1 MKPHHPDA
9 DWQRRRAG
17 HAATMTAADAFLC
30 RPAPLVAPD
39 LLGWR
44 LAIGGLE
51 ARITETEAYH
61 QVTDLA
67 CHASRGRTRR
77 TEVLFAR
84 PGTLYVYRCYGIH
97 WLLNLVCDQVD
108 VPSAVLIRA
117 VAMPGVDPRLSN
129 GPGKV
134 TRLLGLG
141 QRHHG
146 IHLSTG
152 EVRLLP
158 PSVPSARHRCGPRI
172 GVDYA
177 GAPWALKR
185 WRWWEAGFPV
195 VPHRG

>member
-1 MKPHHPDA
+1 
-9 DWQRRRAG
+9 
-17 HAATMTAADAFLC
+17 MTAADAFLY

-97 WLLNLVCDQVD
+97 WLLNLV
-108 VPSAVLIRA
+108 
-117 VAMPGVDPRLSN
+117 
-129 GPGKV
+129 
-134 TRLLGLG
+134 
-141 QRHHG
+141 
-146 IHLSTG
+146 
-152 EVRLLP
+152 
-158 PSVPSARHRCGPRI
+158 
-172 GVDYA
+172 
-177 GAPWALKR
+177 
-185 WRWWEAGFPV
+185 
-195 VPHRG
+195 